1 MVPDPS
7 FCGVTDSL
15 VLLISDSFWFCT
27 GLNKAR
33 KLLYFYFQF
42 SASTE
47 YKESLCTILF
57 FNSAT
62 VGLVLKNFYTVIIF
76 WISEKSLSKI
86 IY

>member
-7 FCGVTDSL
+7 FCGMTDSL

-27 GLNKAR
+27 GLNKAQ
-33 KLLYFYFQF
+33 KLLYFYFKF

-62 VGLVLKNFYTVIIF
+62 VGLVLKNFLHCNYF
-76 WISEKSLSKI
+76 WISEKSPSKI

>member
-1 MVPDPS
+1 MVPDPI

-15 VLLISDSFWFCT
+15 ELLISDFFWFCT

-62 VGLVLKNFYTVIIF
+62 VGLVLTYFT
-76 WISEKSLSKI
+76 L
-86 IY
+86 